1 MSETSASI
9 FPVPDPT
16 VLTTQQL
23 LREIE
28 ILRDHIEDKVETRQ
42 REMAALKELLFVRIA
57 SIEQATVLRAK
68 AIDDLPASN
77 ARQIGHLRELM
88 DERFVSIGVQF
99 KERDTRSER
108 EARDNKLAVDAA
120 FAAQEKQAVAQNESN
135 TLAISKSE
143 SATAETIKTNQE
155 LSKST
160 TDAQGKTLDEVKGQ
174 VTTILAS
181 GVGAHEVLT
190 DRRAGTSQ
198 IIAAVGVI
206 AAIFGGALTAILV
219 RVFGG

>member
-1 MSETSASI
+1 MSDKSASV

-16 VLTTQQL
+16 VLTTRQL

-28 ILRDHIEDKVETRQ
+28 ILRGAIDDKVEVSQ
-42 REMAALKELLFVRIA
+42 REAAALKVLLFVRIDA
-57 SIEQATVLRAK
+57 IERATALRARV
-68 AIDDLPASN
+68 IDDLPADN

-99 KERDTRSER
+99 EERDTRSER
-108 EARDNKLAVDAA
+108 EARDNKLAVLTA
-120 FAAQEKQAVAQNESN
+120 FAAQEKRAVAQNESN
-135 TLAISKSE
+135 ALAISKSE

-155 LSKST
+155 LGKST
-160 TDAQGKTLDEVKGQ
+160 TDAQ

-181 GVGAHEVLT
+181 GAGAHEVLT
-190 DRRAGTSQ
+190 DRRAGNSQ
-198 IIAAVGVI
+198 AI
-206 AAIFGGALTAILV
+206 AAIGVAAALFGGALTAILV

>member
-28 ILRDHIEDKVETRQ
+28 ILRDSIDDKVEARH
-42 REMAALKELLFVRIA
+42 READALKELLFIRIDA
-57 SIEQATVLRAK
+57 IEQATALRAK
-68 AIDDLPASN
+68 AIDGMPVDN

-108 EARDNKLAVDAA
+108 ETRDNKLAVDAA

-155 LSKST
+155 LGRST
-160 TDAQGKTLDEVKGQ
+160 TDALGKTLDEVKGQ

-198 IIAAVGVI
+198 ILAMVAVV
-206 AAIFGGALTAILV
+206 ATLFGGALTAILV
-219 RVFGG
+219 QAFG

>member
-1 MSETSASI
+1 MSDKSASV

-16 VLTTQQL
+16 VLTTRQL

-28 ILRDHIEDKVETRQ
+28 ILRSAIDDKVEVSQ
-42 REMAALKELLFVRIA
+42 REAAALKELLFVRIDA
-57 SIEQATVLRAK
+57 MERATALRSR
-68 AIDDLPASN
+68 AIDDLPADN

-99 KERDTRSER
+99 EERDTRSER
-108 EARDNKLAVDAA
+108 EARDNKLAVLTA
-120 FAAQEKQAVAQNESN
+120 FAAQEKRAVAQNESN
-135 TLAISKSE
+135 ALAISKSE

-155 LSKST
+155 LGKST

-181 GVGAHEVLT
+181 GAGAHEVLT
-190 DRRAGTSQ
+190 DRRAGNSQ
-198 IIAAVGVI
+198 AI
-206 AAIFGGALTAILV
+206 AAIGVAAALFGGALTAILV

>member
-1 MSETSASI
+1 MSDLSASV

-16 VLTTQQL
+16 VLTTRQL

-28 ILRDHIEDKVETRQ
+28 ILRGSIDDKVEARH
-42 REMAALKELLFVRIA
+42 REAAALKELLFVRIDA
-57 SIEQATVLRAK
+57 IERATALRARV
-68 AIDDLPASN
+68 IDDLPADN

-99 KERDTRSER
+99 EERDTRSER
-108 EARDNKLAVDAA
+108 EARDNKLAVAAA

-135 TLAISKSE
+135 ALAISKSE

-155 LSKST
+155 LGKST
-160 TDAQGKTLDEVKGQ
+160 TDAQGKTLDEIKGQ

-198 IIAAVGVI
+198 ILAMVAVV
-206 AAIFGGALTAILV
+206 ATLFGGALTAILV
-219 RVFGG
+219 QAFG

>member
-1 MSETSASI
+1 MSESASI
-9 FPVPDPT
+9 FPTPDPT

-23 LREIE
+23 LREIT
-28 ILRDHIEDKVETRQ
+28 IIRDDLDVRQETRE
-42 REMAALKELLFVRIA
+42 RDLAALKELLVVRIDA
-57 SIEQATVLRAK
+57 IEQATALRRQRV
-68 AIDDLPASN
+68 DSLPGDTE
-77 ARQIGHLRELM
+77 RQIGHLRELM
-88 DERFVSIGVQF
+88 DEKFSSVGLQF

-135 TLAISKSE
+135 ALAIAKSE

-155 LSKST
+155 LSQST
-160 TDAQGKTLDEVKGQ
+160 TGGLGKTLDEVKGQ

-181 GVGAHEVLT
+181 GVGAHEVRV
-190 DRRAGTSQ
+190 DQRATNSQ
-198 IIAAVGVI
+198 TLAAAAIAA
-206 AAIFGGALTAILV
+206 ALFGGALTAIIV